1 MPGKR
6 YVREKMASRACD
18 ACKVRKIRCSGTSPC
33 ARCTSSGIACTFNS
47 SHGTRGPKKLRSS
60 TIDKISKSQQ
70 EEQPVEVLENNTPTL
85 QGTDVSEISNIID
98 IYNTRLYP
106 IWPIVDSEELKEALK
121 QTPVASHQLQLANA
135 VALATVAQLKLLTL
149 WNCASALSPSEEYSK
164 DGSLNSLQ
172 VSFFL
177 HIYYEN
183 IDGGGARS
191 LLYLREAITI
201 AQILRL
207 EHETTYGSFSEEDQ
221 MMYRRV
227 FWLLFISE
235 R

>member
-1 MPGKR
+1 M
-6 YVREKMASRACD
+6 
-18 ACKVRKIRCSGTSPC
+18 
-33 ARCTSSGIACTFNS
+33 ACTFNS
-47 SHGTRGPKKLRSS
+47 SHGIRGPKKLRSS
-60 TIDKISKSQQ
+60 TIDRISKSQ
-70 EEQPVEVLENNTPTL
+70 EEEGPIEILENNTTTL
-85 QGTDVSEISNIID
+85 HRTDLTEISNIID

-106 IWPIVDSEELKEALK
+106 IWPIVNSDDLKEALQ
-121 QTPVASHQLQLANA
+121 QTPVAPHQLQLANA

-164 DGSLNSLQ
+164 DGSLDSLR

-201 AQILRL
+201 AQILLL
-207 EHETTYGSFSEEDQ
+207 EHESTYISLSEGDQ
-221 MMYRRV
+221 MMHRRV

-235 R
+235 RSVDSGFGV